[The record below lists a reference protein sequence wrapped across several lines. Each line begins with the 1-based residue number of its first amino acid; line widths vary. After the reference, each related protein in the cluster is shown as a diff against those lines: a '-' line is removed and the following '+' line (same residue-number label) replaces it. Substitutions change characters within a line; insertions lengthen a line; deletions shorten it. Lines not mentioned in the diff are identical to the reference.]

1 MPATMRVEVNP
12 VLLRWARDRA
22 GLTVDDLLHRFPK
35 LSEWEAGTAKPTLRQ
50 LEAFASAVA
59 VPFGYLF
66 LPEPPQETLP
76 VPDFRTLDDRQVTRP
91 SPDLLETIFDMQRR
105 QAWLRDDRIEA
116 GYDPLS
122 FVGSV
127 TAQALPAVVAAAI
140 RRTIGI
146 ADSWAELH
154 GTWTDALN
162 WLRSRAEMIG
172 IIIVINGVVGNNTS
186 RKLDPEEFRGFVLPD
201 DYAPFVFINGADG
214 KAAQM
219 FTLAHELVHL
229 WINQAGV
236 FNLRAMQPA
245 PDPREAFCN
254 AVAAE
259 FLIPEQE
266 LQSAWR
272 DAARTP
278 QRFATLAR
286 RFKVSELV
294 VARRA
299 LDARL
304 INRDAFFRFYNTY
317 QEDERRRADR
327 RASGGDFYKT
337 QNSRVGRVF
346 AEAVARAVKEGR
358 LLYRDAF
365 ELTGLRGATFDKYVA
380 TVEGAAPG

>member
-12 VLLRWARDRA
+12 ALLRWARDRA

-127 TAQALPAVVAAAI
+127 TAQALPAVVAAAM

-214 KAAQM
+214 RAAQIIRQV
-219 FTLAHELVHL
+219 FSICAPCSLRPTRARGSATPWQPNFSSPNRSCRAHGALLREPRSPSRRWPAASRSANWSWRAAHL
-229 WINQAGV
+229 MHG
-236 FNLRAMQPA
+236 
-245 PDPREAFCN
+245 
-254 AVAAE
+254 
-259 FLIPEQE
+259 
-266 LQSAWR
+266 
-272 DAARTP
+272 
-278 QRFATLAR
+278 
-286 RFKVSELV
+286 
-294 VARRA
+294 
-299 LDARL
+299 
-304 INRDAFFRFYNTY
+304 
-317 QEDERRRADR
+317 
-327 RASGGDFYKT
+327 
-337 QNSRVGRVF
+337 
-346 AEAVARAVKEGR
+346 
-358 LLYRDAF
+358 
-365 ELTGLRGATFDKYVA
+365 
-380 TVEGAAPG
+380 